1 MSCGMNETRLAP
13 AWRRTLGSI
22 LLAATLGV
30 QAAEKQEAP
39 SGDEGSGYTL
49 GVMYRAD
56 ILSNV
61 SGGMKRGTMALGNL
75 DAKADF
81 DFDRLLGWSGVT
93 AGVHAIWSHGSKPNT
108 YLVGSMQGIDN
119 IEVET
124 NTAKIFQAWI
134 EKQWLDDRFSA
145 RFGLYDLNSEFYV
158 SHSSGIFLHPSPG
171 IGSEMAQ
178 TGVNGPSV
186 FPTAS
191 LALRL
196 RYRPTD
202 ETYVQLAVLD
212 GVPGDPDDA
221 RGTHIRFDDG
231 DGTLRVLEVGYIPS
245 LAKNAEALGLSA
257 TDKYAVGVW
266 SYTSRFEDLVDTDG
280 MGDPL
285 MRDNNRGFYVLA
297 ERTVYAV
304 DHGGHVDAFARYG
317 RANDDVN
324 PLSSYTQL
332 GLVFTGLIESRPDD
346 QFAVSWTHAHTGS
359 KYRAIEPN
367 AERHESV
374 FEATWRAPVNDWL
387 AVQPNVQY
395 IIHPGADATLK
406 NATIVGVRFEMS
418 LEK

>member
-1 MSCGMNETRLAP
+1 MRCGMNKR
-13 AWRRTLGSI
+13 SI
-22 LLAATLGV
+22 IPVLNRALCGGLLAASIGA
-30 QAAEKQEAP
+30 QAAEKQDTSTDDP
-39 SGDEGSGYTL
+39 GSGYTL
-49 GVMYRAD
+49 GILYRAD
-56 ILSNV
+56 VLSNV
-61 SGGMKRGTMALGNL
+61 SGGIKRGTMALGNL
-75 DAKADF
+75 DATVDL
-81 DFDRLLGWSGVT
+81 DLERLAGWSGVT

-108 YLVGSMQGIDN
+108 HLVGSTQGIDN

-196 RYRPTD
+196 RYRPTE

-212 GVPGDPDDA
+212 GVPGDPDDP

-231 DGTLRVLEVGYIPS
+231 DGALRVVEVGYIPS
-245 LAKNAEALGLSA
+245 RAKNAGSLGLSS

-266 SYTSRFEDLVDTDG
+266 SYTTRFEDLVDTDG

-285 MRDNNRGFYVLA
+285 MRNNNRGFYVLA
-297 ERTVYAV
+297 ERTVHAA
-304 DHGGHVDAFARYG
+304 DGGGHVDAFARYG
-317 RANDDVN
+317 RANDDIN
-324 PLSSYTQL
+324 PLASYTQL
-332 GLVFTGLIESRPDD
+332 GLVFTGPMTSRPAD

-359 KYRAIEPN
+359 KYRAIEPD
-367 AERHESV
+367 AGRHESV
-374 FEATWRAPVNDWL
+374 FEATWRAPVNDCL
-387 AVQPNVQY
+387 TIQPNVQH
-395 IIHPGADATLK
+395 IMHPGADTTLK
-406 NATIVGVRFEMS
+406 NATIVGIRFEMS